1 MKLFVILLS
10 FVWTPFS
17 FAQVAAQPQVREAL
31 EFLKAIEAETI
42 AEQIAICEIPAPP
55 FKEQQRAEYLR
66 RRFTELGLSNV
77 RIDAAGNV
85 IGERAGE
92 TAGQMLALSAH
103 LDTVFP
109 EGTDVTATRTGTTI
123 KAPGI
128 GDDSRGLA
136 VLLAVARVL
145 QEQRITTR
153 GTIMFIGTVGEE
165 GIGDLRGVRHVFT
178 HELKDKV
185 THFISLDGT
194 GPGITHRAVGSHRYK
209 VTFKGPGGHSYGAFG
224 MPNPV
229 HALGRAVEKIS
240 RFEVPKQPKT
250 TFNVGR
256 VEGGTSV
263 NSIAHTVW
271 MEMDLRSESA
281 EALAELDVKFMRA
294 IHAALD
300 EENAFWN
307 HRVKLSVD
315 IDPIGKR
322 PTGEQAD
329 DAPIVRAALSADAAL
344 GIVSDL
350 SAGSTDANIPISLG
364 IPAITIDGG
373 GTGSGAHSLDETF
386 DTTNSYLGTQRA
398 FLTVLEIVGISQ
410 RAGNGN

>member
-1 MKLFVILLS
+1 MKLLVILLS

-17 FAQVAAQPQVREAL
+17 FAQVDTQPQVRRAL

-55 FKEQQRAEYLR
+55 FKEQKRAEYLK

-77 RIDAAGNV
+77 RIDAEGNV

-92 TAGQMLALSAH
+92 TAGQTLALSAH

-109 EGTDVTATRTGTTI
+109 EGTDVTTTRTGTMI

-136 VLLAVARVL
+136 VLLALARVL
-145 QEQRITTR
+145 QEQRIATR
-153 GTIMFIGTVGEE
+153 GAIMFIGTVGEE
-165 GIGDLRGVRHVFT
+165 GIGDLRGVRHVFA

-194 GPGITHRAVGSHRYK
+194 GLGITHRAVGSHRYK
-209 VTFKGPGGHSYGAFG
+209 VRFKGPGGHSYGAFG

-240 RFEVPKQPKT
+240 RFEAPKQPKT

-256 VEGGTSV
+256 VEGGT
-263 NSIAHTVW
+263 
-271 MEMDLRSESA
+271 
-281 EALAELDVKFMRA
+281 
-294 IHAALD
+294 
-300 EENAFWN
+300 
-307 HRVKLSVD
+307 
-315 IDPIGKR
+315 
-322 PTGEQAD
+322 
-329 DAPIVRAALSADAAL
+329 
-344 GIVSDL
+344 
-350 SAGSTDANIPISLG
+350 
-364 IPAITIDGG
+364 
-373 GTGSGAHSLDETF
+373 
-386 DTTNSYLGTQRA
+386 
-398 FLTVLEIVGISQ
+398 
-410 RAGNGN
+410 

>member
-194 GPGITHRAVGSHRYK
+194 GLGITHRAVGSHRYK

-271 MEMDLRSESA
+271 MEMD
-281 EALAELDVKFMRA
+281 
-294 IHAALD
+294 
-300 EENAFWN
+300 
-307 HRVKLSVD
+307 
-315 IDPIGKR
+315 
-322 PTGEQAD
+322 
-329 DAPIVRAALSADAAL
+329 
-344 GIVSDL
+344 
-350 SAGSTDANIPISLG
+350 
-364 IPAITIDGG
+364 
-373 GTGSGAHSLDETF
+373 
-386 DTTNSYLGTQRA
+386 
-398 FLTVLEIVGISQ
+398 
-410 RAGNGN
+410 